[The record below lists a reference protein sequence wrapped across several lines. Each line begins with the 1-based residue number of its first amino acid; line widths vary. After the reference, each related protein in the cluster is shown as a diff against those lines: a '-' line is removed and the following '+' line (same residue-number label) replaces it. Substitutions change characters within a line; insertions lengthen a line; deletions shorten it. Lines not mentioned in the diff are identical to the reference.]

1 MHSVTLLAPAGSPE
15 AADAALQAGA
25 DALYVGLKGWSR
37 GGYRGE
43 LTWEELKGC
52 LLKARQTGKTVW
64 LAANIIP
71 RPAERARLL
80 EQLNGLTDLGVEGVI
95 VNDPGFLK
103 EVRRSFPSLLVS
115 ASVGCGALNEWDVLF
130 YEALGADA
138 VVLPGN
144 LDPDEIAAIRARVS
158 IQIELMVHMVQ
169 QFIQLGKCFMP
180 SYLHLHPT
188 EKKEVGIRLT
198 GSMKRG
204 GVGVCFKVCQE
215 PWDLYR
221 DGQRMDRR
229 LFPAQQVSR
238 LADLGK
244 FLDAGVDIVKLQGRS
259 LPPELLA
266 PLVHRHRA
274 AIESW
279 KDRRWFEPEPAAL
292 PSMWTVVGR

>member
-1 MHSVTLLAPAGSPE
+1 MHTVTLLAPAGSPE
-15 AADAALQAGA
+15 AADAALRAGA
-25 DALYVGLKGWSR
+25 DAVYVGLKGWSR

-43 LTWEELKGC
+43 LTRDELKQC
-52 LLKARQTGKTVW
+52 LVNAKRADKAVW

-71 RPAERARLL
+71 RPRERAHLL
-80 EQLNGLTDLGVEGVI
+80 NELNGLGDLGVGGVI
-95 VNDPGFLK
+95 VNDAGFLK
-103 EVRRSFPSLLVS
+103 EVKGSFPSLIVS
-115 ASVGCGALNEWDVLF
+115 ASVGCGALNEWDALF

-144 LDPDEIAAIRARVS
+144 LDPDEVAAIKARVS
-158 IQIELMVHMVQ
+158 IQVEVMVHMVQ

-180 SYLHLHPT
+180 SYLHFHPT
-188 EKKEVGIRLT
+188 EKEQVGIRLT

-215 PWDLYR
+215 PWDLFW

-244 FLDAGVDIVKLQGRS
+244 FLDAGADIVKLQGRS
-259 LPPELLA
+259 LPAELLA
-266 PLVHRHRA
+266 PLV
-274 AIESW
+274 
-279 KDRRWFEPEPAAL
+279 RRL
-292 PSMWTVVGR
+292 SLIHI

>member
-15 AADAALQAGA
+15 AAVAALQAGA
-25 DALYVGLKGWSR
+25 DAVYVGLKGWSR

-43 LTWEELKGC
+43 LTREELKEC
-52 LLKARQTGKTVW
+52 LLTAKRAGKTVW

-71 RPAERARLL
+71 RPAERAHLL
-80 EQLNGLTDLGVEGVI
+80 EQINGLTELGVEGVI
-95 VNDPGFLK
+95 VNDAGFLK
-103 EVRRSFPSLLVS
+103 EVRRWFPNLLVS
-115 ASVGCGALNEWDVLF
+115 ASVGCGALNEWDFLF

-144 LDPDEIAAIRARVS
+144 LDPDEVAAIKARVT

-180 SYLHLHPT
+180 SYLHFHPT
-188 EKKEVGIRLT
+188 EKEEVGLRLT

-221 DGQRMDRR
+221 NGQRVDRR

-259 LPPELLA
+259 LPAELLA
-266 PLVHRHRA
+266 LLVRRYRA
-274 AIESW
+274 AIAAWEGQ
-279 KDRRWFEPEPAAL
+279 RRFEPEPAAL

>member
-1 MHSVTLLAPAGSPE
+1 MDRVTLLAPAGSPE
-15 AADAALQAGA
+15 AAEAALQAGA
-25 DALYVGLKGWSR
+25 DALYDGLNGWSR

-43 LTWEELKGC
+43 LTRDELKEC
-52 LLKARQTGKTVW
+52 LLKAKRAGKSVW

-71 RPAERARLL
+71 RPAERAHLL
-80 EQLNGLTDLGVEGVI
+80 RQLHGLTDLGIAGVI
-95 VNDPGFLK
+95 VNDAGFLA
-103 EVRRSFPSLLVS
+103 EVRRSFPGLLLS

-138 VVLPGN
+138 VVLPGY
-144 LDPDEIAAIRARVS
+144 LEPCEVAAIKARVS
-158 IQIELMVHMVQ
+158 IQVEVMVHMVQ

-180 SYLHLHPT
+180 SYLHFRPA
-188 EKKEVGIRLT
+188 EKEEVGLRLT

-221 DGQRMDRR
+221 DGQRVDRR

-238 LADLGK
+238 LAALGR
-244 FLDAGVDIVKLQGRS
+244 FLDAGVDIVKVQGRS
-259 LPPELLA
+259 LPAELLG
-266 PLVHRHRA
+266 PLVRRYRA
-274 AIESW
+274 AIEAW
-279 KDRRWFEPEPAAL
+279 EGRRWFEPEPAAL

>member
-15 AADAALQAGA
+15 AADAALRAGA
-25 DALYVGLKGWSR
+25 DAVYVGLKGWSR

-43 LTWEELKGC
+43 LTRDELKQC
-52 LLKARQTGKTVW
+52 LLKARRAGKTVW

-71 RPAERARLL
+71 MPRERAHLVKEL
-80 EQLNGLTDLGVEGVI
+80 TGLVDLGVEGVI
-95 VNDPGFLK
+95 VNDAGFLR
-103 EVRRSFPSLLVS
+103 EVKRSFPGLLVS
-115 ASVGCGALNEWDVLF
+115 ASVGCGALNEWDAHF

-144 LDPDEIAAIRARVS
+144 LDPDEVAAIKASVT

-180 SYLHLHPT
+180 SYLHFHPT
-188 EKKEVGIRLT
+188 EKEEVGLRLT

-221 DGQRMDRR
+221 DGQRVDRR

-259 LPPELLA
+259 LPAELLA
-266 PLVHRHRA
+266 LLVRRYRA
-274 AIESW
+274 AIAAWEGQQ
-279 KDRRWFEPEPAAL
+279 RFEPEPAAL

>member
-1 MHSVTLLAPAGSPE
+1 MHRVTLLAPAGSPE
-15 AADAALQAGA
+15 AADAALRAGA
-25 DALYVGLKGWSR
+25 DAVYVGLKGWSR

-43 LTWEELKGC
+43 LTRDELKQC
-52 LLKARQTGKTVW
+52 LLKAKRAGKTVW

-71 RPAERARLL
+71 RPAERAHLL
-80 EQLNGLTDLGVEGVI
+80 EQLNGLTDPGLEGVI
-95 VNDPGFLK
+95 VNDVGFLR
-103 EVRRSFPSLLVS
+103 EVRRAFPSLLVS

-138 VVLPGN
+138 AVLPGH
-144 LDPDEIAAIRARVS
+144 LQPEEVASIKARVS
-158 IQIELMVHMVQ
+158 IQVEVMVHMVQ

-180 SYLHLHPT
+180 SYLHFHPT
-188 EKKEVGIRLT
+188 EKEEVGLRLT

-221 DGQRMDRR
+221 DGQLVDRR

-238 LADLGK
+238 LSDLGK

-266 PLVHRHRA
+266 PLVRRYRA
-274 AIESW
+274 AIEAW
-279 KDRRWFEPEPAAL
+279 ERRYWFEPEPAAL

>member
-1 MHSVTLLAPAGSPE
+1 MHRVTLLAPAGSPE
-15 AADAALQAGA
+15 AAGAALQAGA
-25 DALYVGLKGWSR
+25 DAIYVGLKGWSR

-43 LTWEELKGC
+43 LTRDELREC
-52 LLKARQTGKTVW
+52 LLKARRAGKTVW

-71 RPAERARLL
+71 RPAERAHLL
-80 EQLNGLTDLGVEGVI
+80 EQLSGLTDLGIAGVI
-95 VNDPGFLK
+95 VNDAGFLN
-103 EVRRSFPSLLVS
+103 EVKRSFPGLLVS
-115 ASVGCGALNEWDVLF
+115 ASVGCGALNEGDALF

-144 LDPDEIAAIRARVS
+144 LDPDEVAAIKARVS
-158 IQIELMVHMVQ
+158 IQVEVMVHMVQ

-180 SYLHLHPT
+180 SYLHFHPT
-188 EKKEVGIRLT
+188 EKEEIGLRLT

-221 DGQRMDRR
+221 DGQRVDRR

-259 LPPELLA
+259 LPAELLA
-266 PLVHRHRA
+266 LLVRRYRA
-274 AIESW
+274 AIEAW
-279 KDRRWFEPEPAAL
+279 EGRRWFEQEPAAL

>member
-1 MHSVTLLAPAGSPE
+1 MHRVTLLAPAGSPE

-25 DALYVGLKGWSR
+25 DAVYVGLKGWSR

-43 LTWEELKGC
+43 LTRDELKEC
-52 LLKARQTGKTVW
+52 LLKAKRAGKTVW

-71 RPAERARLL
+71 RPTERANLL
-80 EQLNGLTDLGVEGVI
+80 EQLNGLRDLGVEGVI
-95 VNDPGFLK
+95 VNDAGFLR
-103 EVRRSFPSLLVS
+103 EVRGSFPGLLVS

-138 VVLPGN
+138 VVLPGH
-144 LDPDEIAAIRARVS
+144 LDPIEVATIKARVS
-158 IQIELMVHMVQ
+158 IQVEVMVHMVQ

-180 SYLHLHPT
+180 SYLHFHPT
-188 EKKEVGIRLT
+188 EKEEVGLRLT

-221 DGQRMDRR
+221 DGQRVDRR

-238 LADLGK
+238 LADLGA
-244 FLDAGVDIVKLQGRS
+244 FLDAGVDILKLQGRS

-266 PLVHRHRA
+266 PLVRRYRA
-274 AIESW
+274 AIEAW
-279 KDRRWFEPEPAAL
+279 EGQRWFEPEPAAL